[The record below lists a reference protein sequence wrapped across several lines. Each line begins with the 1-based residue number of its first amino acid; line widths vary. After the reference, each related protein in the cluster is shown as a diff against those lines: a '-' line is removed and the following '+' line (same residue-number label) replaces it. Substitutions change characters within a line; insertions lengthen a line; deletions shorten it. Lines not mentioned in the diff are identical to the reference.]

1 MPAKGKWEESREKA
15 RGEAKPHQDWSMNH
29 PESSNAP
36 IESVPIESASIESA
50 SIESA
55 PIESGCA
62 ESSSSE
68 RSCSES
74 SCNESGRGRYRVR
87 AVDGA
92 EHSAPDQVAGPRFE
106 RRDEAER
113 YADAQGRISERSMIV
128 EKLAAA
134 GCWLPLG
141 TVG

>member
-1 MPAKGKWEESREKA
+1 MS
-15 RGEAKPHQDWSMNH
+15 D
-29 PESSNAP
+29 PESSGAR
-36 IESVPIESASIESA
+36 IESASIQ
-50 SIESA
+50 SA
-55 PIESGCA
+55 PIESSCA
-62 ESSSSE
+62 D
-68 RSCSES
+68 S
-74 SCNESGRGRYRVR
+74 SCADSGCGESGLGRYRVR

-92 EHSAPDQVAGPRFE
+92 EYSAPDQVAGPRFE

>member
-1 MPAKGKWEESREKA
+1 MS
-15 RGEAKPHQDWSMNH
+15 D
-29 PESSNAP
+29 PESSGAR
-36 IESVPIESASIESA
+36 
-50 SIESA
+50 IESA
-55 PIESGCA
+55 PIESSCADSSCAENSYAESSCA
-62 ESSSSE
+62 ESS
-68 RSCSES
+68 CG
-74 SCNESGRGRYRVR
+74 ESGLGRYRVR

-92 EHSAPDQVAGPRFE
+92 EYSAPDQVAGPRFE

>member
-1 MPAKGKWEESREKA
+1 MS
-15 RGEAKPHQDWSMNH
+15 D
-29 PESSNAP
+29 PESTGA
-36 IESVPIESASIESA
+36 PIESAST
-50 SIESA
+50 
-55 PIESGCA
+55 ESGFPDSSCA
-62 ESSSSE
+62 ESSFA
-68 RSCSES
+68 ES
-74 SCNESGRGRYRVR
+74 SCGESGLGRYRVR

-92 EHSAPDQVAGPRFE
+92 EYSAPDQVAGPRFE

>member
-1 MPAKGKWEESREKA
+1 MS
-15 RGEAKPHQDWSMNH
+15 DS
-29 PESSNAP
+29 ESSGAP
-36 IESVPIESASIESA
+36 
-50 SIESA
+50 IESA
-55 PIESGCA
+55 PIDSGCGESGL
-62 ESSSSE
+62 
-68 RSCSES
+68 
-74 SCNESGRGRYRVR
+74 GRYRVR

-113 YADAQGRISERSMIV
+113 YADALVRISERSMIV

>member
-1 MPAKGKWEESREKA
+1 
-15 RGEAKPHQDWSMNH
+15 MNH
-29 PESSNAP
+29 PETSSAP
-36 IESVPIESASIESA
+36 D
-50 SIESA
+50 ESA
-55 PIESGCA
+55 PNESGRGESGCG
-62 ESSSSE
+62 ESGCGESG
-68 RSCSES
+68 CS
-74 SCNESGRGRYRVR
+74 ESGRGRYRVR

-113 YADAQGRISERSMIV
+113 YADVQGRISERSMIV

>member
-1 MPAKGKWEESREKA
+1 MS
-15 RGEAKPHQDWSMNH
+15 D
-29 PESSNAP
+29 PESSG
-36 IESVPIESASIESA
+36 A

-55 PIESGCA
+55 PIESASIESGCA
-62 ESSSSE
+62 ESSAAESASIDGASIESASSE
-68 RSCSES
+68 
-74 SCNESGRGRYRVR
+74 SGLGRYRVR

>member
-1 MPAKGKWEESREKA
+1 M
-15 RGEAKPHQDWSMNH
+15 
-29 PESSNAP
+29 
-36 IESVPIESASIESA
+36 
-50 SIESA
+50 
-55 PIESGCA
+55 
-62 ESSSSE
+62 
-68 RSCSES
+68 
-74 SCNESGRGRYRVR
+74 
-87 AVDGA
+87 DGA
-92 EHSAPDQVAGPRFE
+92 EYSAPDQVAGPRFE

>member
-1 MPAKGKWEESREKA
+1 MS
-15 RGEAKPHQDWSMNH
+15 DL
-29 PESSNAP
+29 ESSGAP
-36 IESVPIESASIESA
+36 IDCASTESASTDSASIECGCA
-50 SIESA
+50 D
-55 PIESGCA
+55 SGCG
-62 ESSSSE
+62 ET
-68 RSCSES
+68 
-74 SCNESGRGRYRVR
+74 GLGRYRVR

-92 EHSAPDQVAGPRFE
+92 EYSAPDQVVGPRFE

-113 YADAQGRISERSMIV
+113 YADVQGRISERSMIV

>member
-1 MPAKGKWEESREKA
+1 MS
-15 RGEAKPHQDWSMNH
+15 D
-29 PESSNAP
+29 PESSGAP
-36 IESVPIESASIESA
+36 
-50 SIESA
+50 IESA
-55 PIESGCA
+55 PIDSGCGESGLG
-62 ESSSSE
+62 ESAL
-68 RSCSES
+68 
-74 SCNESGRGRYRVR
+74 GRYRVR

-92 EHSAPDQVAGPRFE
+92 EYSAPDQVAGPRFE

-134 GCWLPLG
+134 GCWLPIG

>member
-1 MPAKGKWEESREKA
+1 MS
-15 RGEAKPHQDWSMNH
+15 D
-29 PESSNAP
+29 PESISAP
-36 IESVPIESASIESA
+36 SESASIDTA
-50 SIESA
+50 SIDSA

-62 ESSSSE
+62 ESS
-68 RSCSES
+68 CAES
-74 SCNESGRGRYRVR
+74 SYADSSCGESGLGRYRVR

-92 EHSAPDQVAGPRFE
+92 EYSAPDQVAGPRFE

>member
-1 MPAKGKWEESREKA
+1 MS
-15 RGEAKPHQDWSMNH
+15 D
-29 PESSNAP
+29 PESSSA
-36 IESVPIESASIESA
+36 SIESASIESA

-55 PIESGCA
+55 SIESASIDSGCG
-62 ESSSSE
+62 
-68 RSCSES
+68 
-74 SCNESGRGRYRVR
+74 ESGLGRYRVR

-92 EHSAPDQVAGPRFE
+92 EYSAPDQVAGPRFE

-113 YADAQGRISERSMIV
+113 YADVQGRISERSMIV

>member
-1 MPAKGKWEESREKA
+1 MSDPDSSGA
-15 RGEAKPHQDWSMNH
+15 RIQ
-29 PESSNAP
+29 
-36 IESVPIESASIESA
+36 SASIESSCA
-50 SIESA
+50 DSS
-55 PIESGCA
+55 CA
-62 ESSSSE
+62 ESSYA
-68 RSCSES
+68 ES
-74 SCNESGRGRYRVR
+74 SCGESGLGRYRVR

-92 EHSAPDQVAGPRFE
+92 EYSAPDQVAGPRFE

>member
-1 MPAKGKWEESREKA
+1 MS
-15 RGEAKPHQDWSMNH
+15 D
-29 PESSNAP
+29 PESSGDR
-36 IESVPIESASIESA
+36 IESASIDSA
-50 SIESA
+50 SIDSA
-55 PIESGCA
+55 SIESGCA
-62 ESSSSE
+62 ESS
-68 RSCSES
+68 CAES
-74 SCNESGRGRYRVR
+74 SCGESGLGRYRVR

-92 EHSAPDQVAGPRFE
+92 EYSAPDQVAGPRFE

>member
-1 MPAKGKWEESREKA
+1 MS
-15 RGEAKPHQDWSMNH
+15 D
-29 PESSNAP
+29 PESSGA
-36 IESVPIESASIESA
+36 PIESASTES
-50 SIESA
+50 S
-55 PIESGCA
+55 CA
-62 ESSSSE
+62 ESSYP
-68 RSCSES
+68 ES
-74 SCNESGRGRYRVR
+74 SCGESGLGRYRVR

-92 EHSAPDQVAGPRFE
+92 EYSAPDQVAGPRFE

-134 GCWLPLG
+134 GCWLPVG

>member
-1 MPAKGKWEESREKA
+1 MS
-15 RGEAKPHQDWSMNH
+15 DT
-29 PESSNAP
+29 ESSGAR
-36 IESVPIESASIESA
+36 
-50 SIESA
+50 IESA
-55 PIESGCA
+55 PIDSASSESGCA
-62 ESSSSE
+62 DSD
-68 RSCSES
+68 CG
-74 SCNESGRGRYRVR
+74 ESGLGRYRVR

-92 EHSAPDQVAGPRFE
+92 EYSAPDQVAGPRFE

>member
-1 MPAKGKWEESREKA
+1 MS
-15 RGEAKPHQDWSMNH
+15 D
-29 PESSNAP
+29 PESSGAP
-36 IESVPIESASIESA
+36 
-50 SIESA
+50 IESA

-62 ESSSSE
+62 DSSYAETSYA
-68 RSCSES
+68 ES
-74 SCNESGRGRYRVR
+74 SCGETSCGESGLGRYRVR

>member
-1 MPAKGKWEESREKA
+1 MS
-15 RGEAKPHQDWSMNH
+15 D
-29 PESSNAP
+29 PESSGAP
-36 IESVPIESASIESA
+36 
-50 SIESA
+50 IESA
-55 PIESGCA
+55 PIESASTESGFPDSSCADSSFAESSCA
-62 ESSSSE
+62 ES
-68 RSCSES
+68 
-74 SCNESGRGRYRVR
+74 GLGRYRVR

-92 EHSAPDQVAGPRFE
+92 EYSAPDQVAGPRFE

-134 GCWLPLG
+134 GCWLPVG

>member
-1 MPAKGKWEESREKA
+1 MS
-15 RGEAKPHQDWSMNH
+15 D
-29 PESSNAP
+29 PESTGAP
-36 IESVPIESASIESA
+36 
-50 SIESA
+50 IESA
-55 PIESGCA
+55 PIESASTESGFPDSSCADSSFA
-62 ESSSSE
+62 ESS
-68 RSCSES
+68 CG
-74 SCNESGRGRYRVR
+74 ESGLGRYRVR

-92 EHSAPDQVAGPRFE
+92 EYSAPDQVAGPRFE

>member
-1 MPAKGKWEESREKA
+1 MS
-15 RGEAKPHQDWSMNH
+15 D
-29 PESSNAP
+29 PESSGAP
-36 IESVPIESASIESA
+36 
-50 SIESA
+50 IESA
-55 PIESGCA
+55 PIESASTESGFPDSSCADSSYA
-62 ESSSSE
+62 ESS
-68 RSCSES
+68 CG
-74 SCNESGRGRYRVR
+74 ESGLGRYRVR

-92 EHSAPDQVAGPRFE
+92 EYSAPDQVAGPRFE

>member
-1 MPAKGKWEESREKA
+1 MS
-15 RGEAKPHQDWSMNH
+15 D
-29 PESSNAP
+29 PESSGAP
-36 IESVPIESASIESA
+36 IESAPIESASIES
-50 SIESA
+50 
-55 PIESGCA
+55 GCTDSSYVETSYA
-62 ESSSSE
+62 ESSCGE
-68 RSCSES
+68 TSCG
-74 SCNESGRGRYRVR
+74 ESGLGRYRVR

>member
-1 MPAKGKWEESREKA
+1 MS
-15 RGEAKPHQDWSMNH
+15 D
-29 PESSNAP
+29 PESSGAP
-36 IESVPIESASIESA
+36 IESAPIESASIES
-50 SIESA
+50 
-55 PIESGCA
+55 GCADSSYAETSYA
-62 ESSSSE
+62 ESSCGE
-68 RSCSES
+68 TSCG
-74 SCNESGRGRYRVR
+74 ESGLGRYRVR

>member
-1 MPAKGKWEESREKA
+1 MS
-15 RGEAKPHQDWSMNH
+15 D
-29 PESSNAP
+29 PESSGAP
-36 IESVPIESASIESA
+36 
-50 SIESA
+50 IESA

-62 ESSSSE
+62 DSSYAETSYA
-68 RSCSES
+68 ES
-74 SCNESGRGRYRVR
+74 SCGETSCGESGLGRYRVR

-92 EHSAPDQVAGPRFE
+92 EYSAPDQVAGPRFE

>member
-1 MPAKGKWEESREKA
+1 MS
-15 RGEAKPHQDWSMNH
+15 D
-29 PESSNAP
+29 PESSGA
-36 IESVPIESASIESA
+36 PIESASIES
-50 SIESA
+50 
-55 PIESGCA
+55 GCADSSYVETSYA
-62 ESSSSE
+62 ESSCGE
-68 RSCSES
+68 TSCG
-74 SCNESGRGRYRVR
+74 ESGLGRYRVR

>member
-1 MPAKGKWEESREKA
+1 MS
-15 RGEAKPHQDWSMNH
+15 D
-29 PESSNAP
+29 PESSGAP
-36 IESVPIESASIESA
+36 T
-50 SIESA
+50 ESA
-55 PIESGCA
+55 PIESAPIDSGCG
-62 ESSSSE
+62 
-68 RSCSES
+68 
-74 SCNESGRGRYRVR
+74 ESGLGESGLGRYRVR

-92 EHSAPDQVAGPRFE
+92 EYSAPDQVAGPRFE

-134 GCWLPLG
+134 GCWLPVG

>member
-1 MPAKGKWEESREKA
+1 MS
-15 RGEAKPHQDWSMNH
+15 D
-29 PESSNAP
+29 PESSGAP
-36 IESVPIESASIESA
+36 IESAF
-50 SIESA
+50 IESA
-55 PIESGCA
+55 PIDSGCGESGL
-62 ESSSSE
+62 
-68 RSCSES
+68 
-74 SCNESGRGRYRVR
+74 GRYRVR

-92 EHSAPDQVAGPRFE
+92 EYSAPDQVAGPRFE

-134 GCWLPLG
+134 GCWLPIG

>member
-1 MPAKGKWEESREKA
+1 MS
-15 RGEAKPHQDWSMNH
+15 D
-29 PESSNAP
+29 PESSGAP
-36 IESVPIESASIESA
+36 
-50 SIESA
+50 IESA
-55 PIESGCA
+55 PIESASTESGFPDSSCADSSFAESSCA
-62 ESSSSE
+62 ES
-68 RSCSES
+68 
-74 SCNESGRGRYRVR
+74 GLGRYRVR

-92 EHSAPDQVAGPRFE
+92 EYSAPDQVAGPRFE

>member
-1 MPAKGKWEESREKA
+1 MSHLP
-15 RGEAKPHQDWSMNH
+15 DN
-29 PESSNAP
+29 SN
-36 IESVPIESASIESA
+36 STND
-50 SIESA
+50 
-55 PIESGCA
+55 
-62 ESSSSE
+62 SE
-68 RSCSES
+68 
-74 SCNESGRGRYRVR
+74 RGRYRVR
-87 AVDGA
+87 ALEGA

-113 YADAQGRISERSMIV
+113 YADALVRISERSMIV

>member
-1 MPAKGKWEESREKA
+1 MRSRPCEHPLASGGPALGGPLTASGKRVERKQG
-15 RGEAKPHQDWSMNH
+15 GEAKPLQNGSMSD
-29 PESSNAP
+29 PESSGA
-36 IESVPIESASIESA
+36 PIESASIESA
-50 SIESA
+50 STES
-55 PIESGCA
+55 SCA
-62 ESSSSE
+62 ESS
-68 RSCSES
+68 CG
-74 SCNESGRGRYRVR
+74 ESGLGRYRVR

-92 EHSAPDQVAGPRFE
+92 EYSAPDQVAGPRFE

>member
-1 MPAKGKWEESREKA
+1 MS
-15 RGEAKPHQDWSMNH
+15 D
-29 PESSNAP
+29 PESSGARIESAP
-36 IESVPIESASIESA
+36 IDSASIESG
-50 SIESA
+50 S
-55 PIESGCA
+55 IESGCA
-62 ESSSSE
+62 DSD
-68 RSCSES
+68 CG
-74 SCNESGRGRYRVR
+74 ESGLGRYRVR

-92 EHSAPDQVAGPRFE
+92 EYSAPDQVAGPRFE

-113 YADAQGRISERSMIV
+113 YADVQGRISERSMIV

>member
-1 MPAKGKWEESREKA
+1 MS
-15 RGEAKPHQDWSMNH
+15 D
-29 PESSNAP
+29 PESSGAR
-36 IESVPIESASIESA
+36 
-50 SIESA
+50 IESA
-55 PIESGCA
+55 PIESSCADSSCA
-62 ESSSSE
+62 ESSYA
-68 RSCSES
+68 ES
-74 SCNESGRGRYRVR
+74 SYADSGCGDSGLGRYRVR

-92 EHSAPDQVAGPRFE
+92 EYSAPDQVAGPRFE

>member
-1 MPAKGKWEESREKA
+1 MS
-15 RGEAKPHQDWSMNH
+15 D
-29 PESSNAP
+29 PESSGAP
-36 IESVPIESASIESA
+36 IESAPIESASIES
-50 SIESA
+50 
-55 PIESGCA
+55 GCADSSYVETSYA
-62 ESSSSE
+62 ESSCGE
-68 RSCSES
+68 TSCG
-74 SCNESGRGRYRVR
+74 ESGLGRYRVR

>member
-1 MPAKGKWEESREKA
+1 MS
-15 RGEAKPHQDWSMNH
+15 D
-29 PESSNAP
+29 PESISAP
-36 IESVPIESASIESA
+36 SESASID
-50 SIESA
+50 
-55 PIESGCA
+55 SGCA
-62 ESSSSE
+62 ESS
-68 RSCSES
+68 CADS
-74 SCNESGRGRYRVR
+74 SCGESGLGRYRVR

-92 EHSAPDQVAGPRFE
+92 EYSAPDQVAGPRFE

>member
-1 MPAKGKWEESREKA
+1 MS
-15 RGEAKPHQDWSMNH
+15 D
-29 PESSNAP
+29 PES
-36 IESVPIESASIESA
+36 ISASSETAPS
-50 SIESA
+50 ETA
-55 PIESGCA
+55 PIESGCD
-62 ESSSSE
+62 
-68 RSCSES
+68 ES
-74 SCNESGRGRYRVR
+74 SCGESGLGRYRVR

-92 EHSAPDQVAGPRFE
+92 EYSAPDQVAGPRFE

>member
-1 MPAKGKWEESREKA
+1 MSDSEISGA
-15 RGEAKPHQDWSMNH
+15 
-29 PESSNAP
+29 
-36 IESVPIESASIESA
+36 PIESASTES
-50 SIESA
+50 S
-55 PIESGCA
+55 CA
-62 ESSSSE
+62 ESSYP
-68 RSCSES
+68 ES
-74 SCNESGRGRYRVR
+74 SCGESGLGRYRVR

-92 EHSAPDQVAGPRFE
+92 EYSAPDQVAGPRFE

-134 GCWLPLG
+134 GCWLPVG